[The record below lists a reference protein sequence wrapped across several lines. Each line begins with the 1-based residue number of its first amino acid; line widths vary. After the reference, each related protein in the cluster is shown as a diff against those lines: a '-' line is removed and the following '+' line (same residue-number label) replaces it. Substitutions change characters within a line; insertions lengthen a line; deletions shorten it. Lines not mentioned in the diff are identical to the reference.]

1 MQQTRPD
8 AGRFSVFSALAGA
21 RAHPAPECRRIL
33 PIRMENTPLFWL
45 AFNAFVIGL
54 LLLDLLVF
62 NRKAHE
68 IKLRE
73 ALGWSIF
80 WVALS
85 LCFNYAV
92 YRTMGYQ
99 AGLQWLTGYLVE
111 KALSVDNLFVFLL
124 IFSYFKVPAQYQH
137 RVLFWG
143 VLGALLLRAV
153 FILAGAALLA
163 RFHFLLYFLGA
174 FLVYTG
180 IRMGLAGSDGPEIEP
195 ENNPVVRFLSR
206 HLPIT
211 RQMEGGKFFI
221 RKDGLLFAT
230 PLLVVLVMVETTD
243 VVFAADSIPAI
254 LAITRDT
261 FVVFTSNV
269 FALLGLR
276 AMYFALASMMRL
288 FHHLH
293 YGLSLILVFIGAKIL
308 LENVVSI
315 SMPVALGVVGGL
327 LVLSVLASLVWPKK
341 EL

>member
-1 MQQTRPD
+1 
-8 AGRFSVFSALAGA
+8 
-21 RAHPAPECRRIL
+21 
-33 PIRMENTPLFWL
+33 MENTPLFWL
-45 AFNAFVIGL
+45 AFTVFVVAL

-62 NRKAHE
+62 NRQAHE

-73 ALGWSIF
+73 ALGWSAF
-80 WVALS
+80 WVGLS
-85 LCFNYAV
+85 LCFNALV
-92 YRTMGYQ
+92 YRTMGHQ

-124 IFSYFKVPAQYQH
+124 IFNYFRVPPMYQH
-137 RVLFWG
+137 RILFWG
-143 VLGALLLRAV
+143 VLGALLLRAI
-153 FILAGAALLA
+153 FILVGGTLLA
-163 RFHFLLYFLGA
+163 RFHFLIYPLGV

-180 IRMGLAGSDGPEIEP
+180 IRMGLSSGEPEIDP
-195 ENNPVVRFLSR
+195 ANNPVVRFLSR

-211 RQMEGGKFFI
+211 RQQEEGKFFV
-221 RKDGLLFAT
+221 RKDGLHFAT
-230 PLLVVLVMVETTD
+230 PLFVVLVMVETTD
-243 VVFAADSIPAI
+243 IVFAVDSIPAI

-308 LENVVSI
+308 LENMVRI
-315 SMPVALGVVGGL
+315 PMPVALGVVGSL
-327 LVLSVLASLVWPKK
+327 LALSVVASLVWPRR
-341 EL
+341 ET

>member
-1 MQQTRPD
+1 
-8 AGRFSVFSALAGA
+8 
-21 RAHPAPECRRIL
+21 
-33 PIRMENTPLFWL
+33 MENSPLSWFG
-45 AFNAFVIGL
+45 FTAFVIGL

-68 IKLRE
+68 IRLRE
-73 ALGWSIF
+73 ALGWSAF

-85 LCFNYAV
+85 LGFNLLV
-92 YRTMGYQ
+92 YRSMGPQ

-124 IFSYFKVPAQYQH
+124 IFNYFKVPAQYQH

-143 VLGALLLRAV
+143 VLGALVLRAV

-163 RFHFLLYFLGA
+163 RFHFLMYLLGA

-180 IRMGLAGSDGPEIEP
+180 VRMGIGGGGPEIDP
-195 ENNPVVRFLSR
+195 EHNPIVRFLSR
-206 HLPIT
+206 KLPIT
-211 RQMEGGKFFI
+211 RQIESGAFFV
-221 RKDGLLFAT
+221 RKDGLRFAT

-276 AMYFALASMMRL
+276 AMYFALASLMRL
-288 FHHLH
+288 FHYLT
-293 YGLSLILVFIGAKIL
+293 YGLALILAFIGGKIL
-308 LENVVSI
+308 LEQVLPI
-315 SMPVALGVVGGL
+315 SMPLSLAVVG
-327 LVLSVLASLVWPKK
+327 LVLLLSVVASLLWPKK
-341 EL
+341 AEE

>member
-1 MQQTRPD
+1 
-8 AGRFSVFSALAGA
+8 
-21 RAHPAPECRRIL
+21 
-33 PIRMENTPLFWL
+33 MENSPLSWFG
-45 AFNAFVIGL
+45 FTAFVIGL

-68 IKLRE
+68 IRLRE
-73 ALGWSIF
+73 ALGWSAF

-85 LCFNYAV
+85 LGFNLLV
-92 YRTMGYQ
+92 YRYMGRQ

-124 IFSYFKVPAQYQH
+124 IFNYFKVPAQYQH

-143 VLGALLLRAV
+143 VLGALVLRAI

-163 RFHFLLYFLGA
+163 RFHFLMYLLGA

-180 IRMGLAGSDGPEIEP
+180 IRMGIGGGGPEIDP
-195 ENNPVVRFLSR
+195 EHNPIVRFLSR
-206 HLPIT
+206 RLPIT
-211 RQMEGGKFFI
+211 RHIESGAFFV
-221 RKDGLLFAT
+221 RKDGLRFAT

-276 AMYFALASMMRL
+276 AMYFALASLMRL
-288 FHHLH
+288 FHYLN
-293 YGLSLILVFIGAKIL
+293 YGLALVLAFIGAKIL
-308 LENVVSI
+308 LERVLPM
-315 SMPVALGVVGGL
+315 SMPVSLGVVGAIL
-327 LVLSVLASLVWPKK
+327 LLSVVASLIWPKA
-341 EL
+341 EEDSL

>member
-1 MQQTRPD
+1 
-8 AGRFSVFSALAGA
+8 
-21 RAHPAPECRRIL
+21 
-33 PIRMENTPLFWL
+33 MENSPLFWL

-73 ALGWSIF
+73 ALGWSAF

-85 LCFNYAV
+85 LGFNYLV
-92 YRTMGYQ
+92 YQTMGRQ

-137 RVLFWG
+137 RILFWG
-143 VLGALLLRAV
+143 VLGALVLRAV
-153 FILAGAALLA
+153 FILVGGALLA
-163 RFHFLLYFLGA
+163 KFHFLLYILGA

-180 IRMGLAGSDGPEIEP
+180 VRMGMSGGEPEIDP

-211 RQMEGGKFFI
+211 RHMEDGRFFV
-221 RKDGLLFAT
+221 RKDGLRFAT
-230 PLLVVLVMVETTD
+230 PLFVVLVMVETTD

-254 LAITRDT
+254 LAITRNT
-261 FVVFTSNV
+261 FIVFTSNV

-288 FHHLH
+288 FHYLH

-308 LENVVSI
+308 LEHFFVI
-315 SMPVALGVVGGL
+315 PMPVALGVVGGL
-327 LVLSVLASLVWPKK
+327 LLLSVLISIVWPKK
-341 EL
+341 ATE

>member
-1 MQQTRPD
+1 
-8 AGRFSVFSALAGA
+8 
-21 RAHPAPECRRIL
+21 
-33 PIRMENTPLFWL
+33 MENTPLFWL
-45 AFNAFVIGL
+45 AFTAFVITL

-68 IKLRE
+68 IRLRE
-73 ALGWSIF
+73 ALGWSVF
-80 WVALS
+80 WVVLS
-85 LCFNYAV
+85 LGFNYVV
-92 YRTMGYQ
+92 YRTMGPQ

-124 IFSYFKVPAQYQH
+124 IFSYFKVPGQYQH

-143 VLGALLLRAV
+143 VLGALVLRAV

-163 RFHFLLYFLGA
+163 RFHFLVYLLGA
-174 FLVYTG
+174 FLMYTG
-180 IRMGLAGSDGPEIEP
+180 VRMGLSGDAPEIDP

-211 RQMEGGKFFI
+211 RQMEGGSFFVK
-221 RKDGLLFAT
+221 KDGVRFAT
-230 PLLVVLVMVETTD
+230 PLFVVLVMVETTD

-288 FHHLH
+288 FHYLH
-293 YGLSLILVFIGAKIL
+293 YGLALILVFIGAKIL
-308 LENVVSI
+308 LESFLPI
-315 SMPVALGVVGGL
+315 PMPVALGVVGGL
-327 LVLSVLASLVWPKK
+327 LVLSTLASVIWPKT
-341 EL
+341 EAA

>member
-1 MQQTRPD
+1 
-8 AGRFSVFSALAGA
+8 
-21 RAHPAPECRRIL
+21 
-33 PIRMENTPLFWL
+33 MENTPLFWL
-45 AFNAFVIGL
+45 AFTAFVIGL

-73 ALGWSIF
+73 ALGWSVF
-80 WVALS
+80 WVTLS
-85 LCFNYAV
+85 LGFNVLV
-92 YRTMGYQ
+92 YRTMGHQ

-124 IFSYFKVPAQYQH
+124 IFNYFKVPGQYQH
-137 RVLFWG
+137 RILFWG
-143 VLGALLLRAV
+143 VLGALILRAV
-153 FILAGAALLA
+153 FILVGGALLA
-163 RFHFLLYFLGA
+163 KFHFLVYLLGA

-180 IRMGLAGSDGPEIEP
+180 IKMGVAGESAEIDP

-211 RQMEGGKFFI
+211 RQLEGGKFFVQ
-221 RKDGLLFAT
+221 KEGLRFAT
-230 PLLVVLVMVETTD
+230 PLFVVLVMVETTD

-276 AMYFALASMMRL
+276 AMYFALASLMRL
-288 FHHLH
+288 FHYLH
-293 YGLSLILVFIGAKIL
+293 YGLSLILVFIGSKIL
-308 LENVVSI
+308 LENVLPI
-315 SMPVALGVVGGL
+315 PMPYALGVVGGL
-327 LVLSVLASLVWPKK
+327 LLLSTLASVLWPRR
-341 EL
+341 EE

>member
-1 MQQTRPD
+1 
-8 AGRFSVFSALAGA
+8 
-21 RAHPAPECRRIL
+21 
-33 PIRMENTPLFWL
+33 MENTPLFWL
-45 AFNAFVIGL
+45 VFNAFVVGL

-73 ALGWSIF
+73 ALGWSAF
-80 WVALS
+80 WVILS
-85 LCFNYAV
+85 LCFNYLV
-92 YRTMGYQ
+92 YRTMGPQ

-124 IFSYFKVPAQYQH
+124 IFTYFKVPPQYQH
-137 RVLFWG
+137 RILFWG
-143 VLGALLLRAV
+143 VLGALILRAI
-153 FILAGAALLA
+153 FILVGGALLA
-163 RFHFLLYFLGA
+163 KFHFLLYLLGA

-180 IRMGLAGSDGPEIEP
+180 IRMGFSGEGPEIDP
-195 ENNPVVRFLSR
+195 EHNPVVRFLSR

-211 RQMEGGKFFI
+211 RQLEGGQFFVK
-221 RKDGLLFAT
+221 KDGLRFAT
-230 PLLVVLVMVETTD
+230 PLFVVLVMVETTD

-288 FHHLH
+288 FHYLH
-293 YGLSLILVFIGAKIL
+293 YGLSLILIFIGAKIL
-308 LENVVSI
+308 LENVVPVP
-315 SMPVALGVVGGL
+315 MPLALGVVGSL
-327 LVLSVLASLVWPKK
+327 LLLSVLASLVWPKK
-341 EL
+341 ETDERIEN

>member
-1 MQQTRPD
+1 MRRSAKPTRQHL
-8 AGRFSVFSALAGA
+8 S
-21 RAHPAPECRRIL
+21 RRIL
-33 PIRMENTPLFWL
+33 PQRMENTPLFWL
-45 AFNAFVIGL
+45 VFNAFVVGL

-73 ALGWSIF
+73 ALGLSAF
-80 WVALS
+80 WVILS
-85 LCFNYAV
+85 LCFNYLV
-92 YRTMGYQ
+92 YRTMGPQ

-124 IFSYFKVPAQYQH
+124 IFTYFKVPPQYQH
-137 RVLFWG
+137 RILFWG
-143 VLGALLLRAV
+143 VLGALILRAI
-153 FILAGAALLA
+153 FILVGGALLA
-163 RFHFLLYFLGA
+163 KFHFLLYLLGA

-180 IRMGLAGSDGPEIEP
+180 IRMGFSGEGPEIDP
-195 ENNPVVRFLSR
+195 EHNPVVRFLSR

-211 RQMEGGKFFI
+211 RQLEGGQFFV
-221 RKDGLLFAT
+221 RKDGLRFAT
-230 PLLVVLVMVETTD
+230 PLFVVLVMVETTD

-288 FHHLH
+288 FHYLH
-293 YGLSLILVFIGAKIL
+293 YGLSLILIFIGAKIL
-308 LENVVSI
+308 LENVVPVP
-315 SMPVALGVVGGL
+315 MPLALGVVGSL
-327 LVLSVLASLVWPKK
+327 LLLSVLASLVWPKK
-341 EL
+341 ETDERIEN

>member
-1 MQQTRPD
+1 
-8 AGRFSVFSALAGA
+8 
-21 RAHPAPECRRIL
+21 
-33 PIRMENTPLFWL
+33 MENTPLFWL
-45 AFNAFVIGL
+45 LFTTFIVGL

-62 NRKAHE
+62 NRNAHE

-73 ALGWSIF
+73 ALGWSAF

-85 LCFNYAV
+85 LAFNYVV
-92 YRTMGYQ
+92 YRTMGPQ

-137 RVLFWG
+137 RILFWG
-143 VLGALLLRAV
+143 VLGALILRAV
-153 FILAGAALLA
+153 FILVGGALLA
-163 RFHFLLYFLGA
+163 RFHFLIYLLGA
-174 FLVYTG
+174 FLMYTG
-180 IRMGLAGSDGPEIEP
+180 VKMGLSGNAPEIDP
-195 ENNPVVRFLSR
+195 EHNPVVRFLSR

-211 RQMEGGKFFI
+211 RQIEGDQFFV
-221 RKDGLLFAT
+221 RRDGVRFAT
-230 PLLVVLVMVETTD
+230 PLFVVLVMVETTD

-261 FVVFTSNV
+261 FIVFTSNV

-308 LENVVSI
+308 LESVVPI
-315 SMPVALGVVGGL
+315 AMPVALGVVGGL
-327 LVLSVLASLVWPKK
+327 LVISVLASLVWPKK
-341 EL
+341 SA